1 MLPFSDSVAVGTNE
15 VLSRYSLN
23 RNFEKLLSNDLYIQ
37 ELQAATLSTLNI
49 KDYQPQNTY
58 DYGDIVWYTPDS
70 SDPTR
75 KLLLKCLVD
84 DNQNNPNVAIKE
96 TSSYVNGQPF
106 FEKYGWKDQN
116 RQIPLSSGDLGIV
129 DQIYQEIG
137 LEFQAH
143 QETEV
148 NPEGDRYHRFEELT
162 EPDSK
167 VMLNDV
173 SNAQSPRGRIFYP
186 YQTGHFTTKNIVNGI
201 YRKWDNGLME
211 MDLMYRLGF
220 QERKLVDG
228 YYVDVISCNNLVL
241 RPSSSGDSVFDRTNN
256 SDYFYTMDD
265 MGIFN
270 NAGTGV
276 AKVGSS
282 WQGNRNDY
290 VNVYSAHLDFSEVL
304 PTGFIDTNY
313 MVFASDQVS

>member
-23 RNFEKLLSNDLYIQ
+23 RNLEKLLSNDLYIQ

-70 SDPTR
+70 SDLTR

-173 SNAQSPRGRIFYP
+173 SNA
-186 YQTGHFTTKNIVNGI
+186 
-201 YRKWDNGLME
+201 
-211 MDLMYRLGF
+211 
-220 QERKLVDG
+220 
-228 YYVDVISCNNLVL
+228 
-241 RPSSSGDSVFDRTNN
+241 
-256 SDYFYTMDD
+256 
-265 MGIFN
+265 
-270 NAGTGV
+270 
-276 AKVGSS
+276 
-282 WQGNRNDY
+282 
-290 VNVYSAHLDFSEVL
+290 
-304 PTGFIDTNY
+304 
-313 MVFASDQVS
+313 